1 MRAVWRAADVR
12 AAEAGLKGTL
22 PEGTLMQRAAAG
34 LARRAALL
42 LAERGGVYGGRVLL
56 LVGSGDNG
64 GDALY
69 AGERLARRGVEVSAL
84 LTSPGR
90 AHAAGLAALRA
101 A

>member
-1 MRAVWRAADVR
+1 MRSVWRVADVR
-12 AAEAGLKGTL
+12 AAEAGLMGTL

-69 AGERLARRGVEVSAL
+69 AGSGWLAGVSRCPLCSSPPGGRTLRG
-84 LTSPGR
+84 
-90 AHAAGLAALRA
+90 
-101 A
+101 